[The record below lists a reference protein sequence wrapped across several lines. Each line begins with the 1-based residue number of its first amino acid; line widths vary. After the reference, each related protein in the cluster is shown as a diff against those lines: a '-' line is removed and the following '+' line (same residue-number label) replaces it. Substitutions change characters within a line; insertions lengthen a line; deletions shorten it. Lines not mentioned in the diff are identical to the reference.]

1 MLQQLCIKNFA
12 IVRAMIIEFK
22 AGLSVITGETG
33 AGKSIMVG
41 ALGMVLG
48 DRADTGVIRD
58 GADKADISAIFT
70 IQDKPLIITWLEEQ
84 QLETDSCILRRV
96 ISKDGRSKAYIN
108 GIPCTLKQL
117 KIFGETLTDIH
128 SQHEHQSLL
137 QTSTH
142 RILLDDFAGSSSLA
156 SQVLTS
162 CNNWVALNKQLE
174 QLITANDEQQTAT
187 ELFKYQ
193 LEELITLNLQ
203 EGELKALEHEQIK
216 LANAES
222 TLQQGHQIIGHC
234 IGAETNSNQQTSC
247 LELLSQAL
255 RACEQIT
262 DNHQNLTDCTTML
275 NDARIQIE
283 EASSS
288 IQSYLDTVQLNPALL
303 QQTEQRLAD
312 IHQLARKHKV
322 PPSEL
327 LEITTQLTLKLNNV
341 EHNKKQLDDLTAQLN
356 NELTNYHKLAA
367 KLTKMRIASI
377 KPLSILI
384 ETQLAA
390 LGMGSTKFVIDA
402 KPITTQTP
410 ATFGMETIEFLIS
423 PNPGQKPR
431 PLQKIASGG
440 ELSRISLAIQVIS
453 AQTSTIPTLIF
464 DEVDVG
470 IGGATAEVVGNLLR
484 KLGEAGQVICVTH
497 QPQVASRAHHHMV
510 ASKTTNSIDTDSKII
525 VLTEAERIKEI
536 ARMLGGIDISKQT
549 LAHAEQMLNLKP
561 KEPLIKSGIKS
572 EAP

>member
-12 IVRAMIIEFK
+12 VIRTMIIEFES
-22 AGLSVITGETG
+22 GLSVITGETG
-33 AGKSIMVG
+33 AGKSIMVD

-70 IQDKPLIITWLEEQ
+70 IKDKPVIIAWLEEQ
-84 QLETDSCILRRV
+84 QLETDNCILRRV

-108 GIPCTLKQL
+108 GVPCTLKQL
-117 KIFGETLTDIH
+117 KTFGETLTDIH

-162 CNNWVALNKQLE
+162 CNKWASLNKQLE
-174 QLITANDEQQTAT
+174 QLITANDDQQTAT
-187 ELFKYQ
+187 ELFQYQ
-193 LEELITLNLQ
+193 LEELITLNIQ
-203 EGELKALEHEQIK
+203 DNELKTLEHEQIK
-216 LANAES
+216 LANAEN
-222 TLQQGHQIIGHC
+222 TLQQGHQIINYC
-234 IGAETNSNQQTSC
+234 IGAETNNNQPSSC

-255 RACEQIT
+255 RTCEQIT
-262 DNHQNLTDCTTML
+262 DNHQYLTDCTTML

-288 IQSYLDTVQLNPALL
+288 MQTYLDTVHINPSLL
-303 QQTEQRLAD
+303 QETEQRLAD

-322 PPSEL
+322 PPAEL
-327 LEITTQLTLKLNNV
+327 LDITAQLTLKLNNV
-341 EHNKKQLDDLTAQLN
+341 AHNKKQLDDIKTQLN
-356 NELTNYHKLAA
+356 DELKNYQKLAA

-377 KPLSILI
+377 KPLSSLI
-384 ETQLAA
+384 EAQLAA
-390 LGMGSTKFVIDA
+390 LGMSSTKFVIDA
-402 KPITTQTP
+402 KPI
-410 ATFGMETIEFLIS
+410 ATEAPSSFGMETIEFLIS
-423 PNPGQKPR
+423 PNPGQKPK

-470 IGGATAEVVGNLLR
+470 IGGATAEVVGNLIR
-484 KLGEAGQVICVTH
+484 KLGESGQVICVTH
-497 QPQVASRAHHHMV
+497 QPQVAARAHHHMV
-510 ASKTTNSIDTDSKII
+510 ASKTTNSIDTDSKIT
-525 VLTEAERIKEI
+525 VLNEAERIKEI
-536 ARMLGGIDISKQT
+536 ARMLGGIDISTQT
-549 LAHAEQMLNLKP
+549 LAHAAQMLSVKP
-561 KEPLIKSGIKS
+561 T
-572 EAP
+572 